1 MKARVKATGEI
12 IELSDLEYDVYGNDY
27 LRTELETTDEPD
39 YWDKLYHQAA
49 IAAMQ
54 GMLSNNDYIERFTA
68 HTIDGISCKDDLA
81 RCAKDYATALV
92 NKLKE
97 DKIMKY
103 THSKIENLYLY
114 LYPFGIEFN
123 SKPSLFMR
131 FILWMVGFKKY
142 KEEEK

>member
-1 MKARVKATGEI
+1 M
-12 IELSDLEYDVYGNDY
+12 
-27 LRTELETTDEPD
+27 
-39 YWDKLYHQAA
+39 
-49 IAAMQ
+49 AMQ
-54 GMLSNNDYIERFTA
+54 GLLSSNDLLTFLCDGSKEVPISEIVLNNADI
-68 HTIDGISCKDDLA
+68 I
-81 RCAKDYATALV
+81 ATALV
-92 NKLKE
+92 NRLKE